1 MNFHFHKFNLF
12 RLLIL
17 LLVLMVVAGCAPNQ
31 SSFTSDIYHNVTAHY
46 NGYFYAAEN
55 IKSVEQVILKSL
67 DDDHNQLLRL
77 FPKIDTTLAN
87 SYEQETEEAIKMASI
102 SIQRHPNSKWVHK
115 NYILVGLARL
125 YAGDFQNAIQTFKFV
140 NTKSKEPD
148 LRHQALIHLMR
159 TFTEQG
165 EFSKSEETADFLA
178 KEKLNKLNA
187 KNLFLEKAYMY
198 QSQSNYDKMVQ
209 NLTLADSL
217 LTTTDRKSRIYF
229 IVGQVYQKLGFG
241 AEAFDYYKKCLA
253 SNPEYEIDFYARLNM
268 AQVARVDD
276 QQNAKSI
283 RKQFMQM
290 LKDEKN
296 LEFKDKIYYEI
307 GEFELKLG
315 NLSPAIDNYK
325 ASLRAGTNKRIK
337 GNGYLRLGQIYYDS
351 MRKYDLAKAYY
362 DSAVTELPSD
372 TEGLENI
379 KKRQSILVDFV
390 IYTGTIKLQD
400 SLLALALLDTAILHQ
415 RLDSATKAAEKLALA
430 KKPKKKISTDN
441 SGGTGPGGTFYGNE
455 TTTTS
460 DWYFGN
466 LSAVSIGQTEFQ
478 RIWGNIRL
486 EDNWR
491 RSIKSS
497 NAPSDVSTVAAI
509 TATQSPGKEVAPEKK
524 QSLFSQLYAQ
534 LPVTPEQKLAAHAQ
548 IEESYFKLGDLYYF
562 RLQEKKNATETYK
575 TLLKRYPESKFRPE
589 VLYKLYLA
597 AKEESSPESDTYK
610 TELIEKYPTSTF
622 AKLAINPNYLLEAT
636 ATAEKQKILYKNA
649 YSEFLSGQ
657 LVSASRVI
665 NEAVQ
670 LGETS
675 FVPQLE
681 LLKILIT
688 GKTEDITRYQ
698 YELTEF
704 MRRYPDDSL
713 KNYAGSLLEA
723 SKTFIQ
729 RSERAKGIRFVRG
742 PEQPHQVVIAHRK
755 EDKLST
761 PLTTTLER
769 LNSKEYN
776 NQKLVVSNLAFTD
789 ELTLTF
795 VLEFQKLKEAEQYLK
810 QVQSR
815 LLESEDFINYKFN
828 IFVITQENFGTLYRT
843 KALDEYLAFYE
854 RNY

>member
-1 MNFHFHKFNLF
+1 
-12 RLLIL
+12 
-17 LLVLMVVAGCAPNQ
+17 MVVAGCAPNQ

-55 IKSVEQVILKSL
+55 IRSVEQVILKSL

-87 SYEQETEEAIKMASI
+87 SYERETEEAIKMASI

-140 NTKSKEPD
+140 NTKSKEPE

-187 KNLFLEKAYMY
+187 KNLFLEKAYLY
-198 QSQSNYDKMVQ
+198 QSQSDYNKMVQ

-296 LEFKDKIYYEI
+296 QEFKDKIYYEI

-315 NLSPAIDNYK
+315 NLSPAVDNYK

-415 RLDSATKAAEKLALA
+415 RLDSVTKAAEKLALA
-430 KKPKKKISTDN
+430 KKPKKKTSTDN

-497 NAPSDVSTVAAI
+497 NAPSDVSTVAAT
-509 TATQSPGKEVAPEKK
+509 TATQSLSKEVAPEKK

-534 LPVTPEQKLAAHAQ
+534 LPVAPEQKLAAHAQ

-575 TLLKRYPESKFRPE
+575 ILLRRYPESKFRPE

-597 AKEESSPESDTYK
+597 AKEESAPESALYK
-610 TELIEKYPTSTF
+610 SELIEKYPTSTF

-657 LVSASRVI
+657 LVSASRAI
-665 NEAVQ
+665 NEAMQ

-675 FVPQLE
+675 FFPQLE
-681 LLKILIT
+681 LLKVLIT

-704 MRRYPDDSL
+704 MQRYPEDSL

-723 SKTFIQ
+723 SKNFIQ
-729 RSERAKGIRFVRG
+729 RSERAKGIRFVRS
-742 PEQPHQVVIAHRK
+742 PEQPHQVVITHRK

-761 PLTTTLER
+761 PLTATLER

-815 LLESEDFINYKFN
+815 LLESEDFINYKFD

>member
-1 MNFHFHKFNLF
+1 LNFHFHKFNLV
-12 RLLIL
+12 RLLVL
-17 LLVLMVVAGCAPNQ
+17 PLVLMVVAGCAPNQ

-379 KKRQSILVDFV
+379 KKRQNILVDFV

-509 TATQSPGKEVAPEKK
+509 TATQSTDKEVAPEKK

-534 LPVTPEQKLAAHAQ
+534 LPVTPEQKLAAHVQ

-575 TLLKRYPESKFRPE
+575 ILLKRYPESKFRPE

-597 AKEESSPESDTYK
+597 AKEESAPESALYK
-610 TELIEKYPTSTF
+610 SELIEKYPTSTF

-657 LVSASRVI
+657 LVSASRAI

-761 PLTTTLER
+761 SLTTTLER

-795 VLEFQKLKEAEQYLK
+795 VLDFQKLKEAEQYLK